1 MSDVWD
7 SHVNGYVVIL
17 INHLEMSK
25 LGNFQT
31 KWDQRRVMQNPN
43 EDTEWNDVLRA
54 KGIIPEKP
62 KEAEVTEEQLLAMVE
77 QTIKEKSGSKCTVS
91 VGSQQK

>member
-1 MSDVWD
+1 MRLPPTCD
-7 SHVNGYVVIL
+7 I
-17 INHLEMSK
+17 
-25 LGNFQT
+25 FRT
-31 KWDQRRVMQNPN
+31 MQNPN

-77 QTIKEKSGSKCTVS
+77 QTIKEKSGSKFYNDLRTV
-91 VGSQQK
+91 K